1 MTEMIHG
8 SNSVLSREPFF
19 QKWFWTI
26 DRWTF
31 VCIVLLLML
40 GVYFVMVASL
50 PIAEEKGLDPFYFA
64 KRQAAF
70 AVVSFFMILSL
81 SMMPMVRIRRIA
93 IIVFF
98 CSLVAVCLLPIFG
111 ANFGTAVRWYSIGPI
126 NFQPAELLKPSFV
139 VFAALW
145 LAGSHEPKGPPGVA
159 ISFCALMLIVLFLAV
174 QPDYG
179 QAFLTFVTWSL
190 MYAVAGAPLWIS
202 FTLVA
207 SAVAALVFVYFT
219 SDYVAKRIDNFFF
232 QDIDPTSQLGL
243 ARTAI
248 SEGGWFG
255 KGVGSGQI
263 KHSLSDAHNDY
274 IIAIIAEEN
283 GLVAV
288 VAIICLFLVIG
299 IRTLRRLANEQNL
312 FFRLAGFGLCVLFLL
327 QATINLGVPVRT
339 VPEKGITLPLISY
352 GGSSLI
358 SIGFLLG
365 MLLAIT
371 RTRPQGQMRSIL
383 GGRTL

>member
-1 MTEMIHG
+1 MTEMIYG
-8 SNSVLSREPFF
+8 SNSAQSREPFF
-19 QKWFWTI
+19 QKWFWTV

-31 VCIVLLLML
+31 ACILLLLIL

-50 PIAEEKGLDPFYFA
+50 PVAEEKGLDPFYFA

-70 AVVSFFMILSL
+70 ATMSFFIILSL
-81 SMMPMVRIRRIA
+81 SMVPMVRIRRIA

-126 NFQPAELLKPSFV
+126 NFQPTELLKPSFV
-139 VFAALW
+139 IFAAFW

-159 ISFCALMLIVLFLAV
+159 ISFCALIFIVFFLAV

-179 QAFLTFVTWSL
+179 QAFLTFITWCL
-190 MYAVAGAPLWIS
+190 MYAVAGAPVWIS
-202 FTLVA
+202 LTFLSCA
-207 SAVAALVFVYFT
+207 IFALFFVYFT
-219 SDYVAKRIDNFFF
+219 SDYVAKRIDNYLLES
-232 QDIDPTSQLGL
+232 IEPTSQLGF

-274 IIAIIAEEN
+274 IIAIVAEEN

-288 VAIICLFLVIG
+288 ILIICLFLAIG
-299 IRTLRRLANEQNL
+299 IRTMLRLTSEQNL
-312 FFRLAGFGLCVLFLL
+312 FFRLAGFGLCTLFLL
-327 QATINLGVPVRT
+327 QAIINLGVPVRA

-352 GGSSLI
+352 GGSSLV
-358 SIGFLLG
+358 SVGFLLG

-371 RTRPQGQMRSIL
+371 RTRPQGQMKNIL
-383 GGRTL
+383 GSGTL